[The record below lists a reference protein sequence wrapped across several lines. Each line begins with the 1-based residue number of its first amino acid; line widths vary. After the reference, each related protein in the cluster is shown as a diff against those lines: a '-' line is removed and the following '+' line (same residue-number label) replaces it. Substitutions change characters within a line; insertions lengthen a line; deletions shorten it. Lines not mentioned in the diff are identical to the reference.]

1 MLAGIGLEAVGRTAV
16 KGLVSSVSNR
26 LVALASKGLVAMD
39 WIATKESTSN
49 LGNGSW
55 SGD

>member
-1 MLAGIGLEAVGRTAV
+1 MLSGIGLEAVGRTAV
-16 KGLVSSVSNR
+16 KGLVSSASNR

-39 WIATKESTSN
+39 STATKESTSN

>member
-39 WIATKESTSN
+39 WIPTKESTSN

>member
-39 WIATKESTSN
+39 STTTKESTSN

>member
-39 WIATKESTSN
+39 WITTKESTSN